1 MSKGQTADLILE
13 AGAMLIARAGPEG
26 ASVRTIAEQ
35 AGISAPAL
43 QHHFRSKASLLGG
56 IYGQAV
62 ERHLALTAAALAPF
76 AGLRLASEPLALR
89 RKALAEMAASTIRE
103 WVCQGGNAVLSAVV
117 LHLLVHAVRDPVHSA
132 LAQRWLA
139 GTVAAFGMD
148 GVADGEDAQFLVE
161 LLVGLALVSAPGAFQ
176 RESDVLNRE
185 LLAFACGLRGPGNGF
200 WLDRFRAR
208 HEQPNQGAVA
218 PAERGEVHAELLAAG
233 VALTA
238 EVGADALSYRKI
250 AARANVA
257 PSSALYHFP
266 SRQALLTAL
275 YREVHRRFV
284 GAAPSAREAEWTR
297 LLRSGETAHLVAMF
311 TRLIVEQ
318 MAGEAP
324 LFLTS
329 CELFLAGWREPEL
342 APEALFM
349 RLERGRFAWPERPE
363 PREGLRAQTHS
374 LWTIGL
380 ALTQYSH
387 PSADRAGDIERRLRA
402 GLRFLESGSAAA

>member
-13 AGAMLIARAGPEG
+13 AGAALIARAGPEG
-26 ASVRTIAEQ
+26 ASVRAIAEQ
-35 AGISAPAL
+35 AGVSAPAL
-43 QHHFRSKASLLGG
+43 QHHFPSKAGLLTG
-56 IYGQAV
+56 IYGHAV
-62 ERHLALTAAALAPF
+62 ERQLALTAAALAPF
-76 AGLRLASEPLALR
+76 VGLRLADEPLALR
-89 RKALAEMAASTIRE
+89 RKATAEMAAWAIRE
-103 WVCQGGNAVLSAVV
+103 WVCEGGQATASATV
-117 LHLLVHAVRDPVHSA
+117 LHLLVHAVRDPVHAA
-132 LAQRWLA
+132 LARRWLA
-139 GTVAAFGMD
+139 GTVAAVGASAAMEE
-148 GVADGEDAQFLVE
+148 GEAQFLVE
-161 LLVGLALVSAPGAFQ
+161 LLVGLALVSAPGAFR

-185 LLAFACGLRGPGNGF
+185 LLAFACGLHGTCNGF
-200 WLDRFRAR
+200 WLDRFRALR
-208 HEQPNQGAVA
+208 EQADSASDA
-218 PAERGEVHAELLAAG
+218 PADDGTVHAELLAAG

-250 AARANVA
+250 AARAHVA

-284 GAAPSAREAEWTR
+284 GAAPPAQAAEWTH
-297 LLRSGETAHLVAMF
+297 LLRSGDTAHLAPMF

-342 APEALFM
+342 APEALLM
-349 RLERGRFAWPERPE
+349 RLERGRFAWPDRPE
-363 PREGLRAQTHS
+363 PDEGLRSHTHS

-387 PSADRAGDIERRLRA
+387 PSADRAGGIERRLRA
-402 GLRFLESGSAAA
+402 GLRFLETTA